1 MTRYPHAV
9 ASRTKSHL
17 VNRPGRH
24 SMMGLRFGQIFDWD
38 GIIRV
43 FRLPEDSDNPPA
55 FAIVHQ
61 LDAIDPAG
69 KRFGIGGIA
78 SRFIRAENMRDVAE
92 DFSLARD
99 F

>member
-1 MTRYPHAV
+1 
-9 ASRTKSHL
+9 
-17 VNRPGRH
+17 
-24 SMMGLRFGQIFDWD
+24 MGLRFGQIFRWD

-43 FRLPEDSDNPPA
+43 FRLPEDGDDPPA

-69 KRFGIGGIA
+69 KRFGIVSIA

-92 DFSLARD
+92 DVGLPRD
-99 F
+99 FFFKEAVLFQRWS